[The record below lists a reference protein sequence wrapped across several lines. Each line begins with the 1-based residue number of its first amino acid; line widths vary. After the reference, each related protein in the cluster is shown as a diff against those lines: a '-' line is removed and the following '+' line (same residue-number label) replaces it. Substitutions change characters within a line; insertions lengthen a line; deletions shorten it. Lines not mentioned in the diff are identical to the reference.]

1 MTFEYLIKVEVKND
15 ALTQETDP
23 ATLSIFI
30 QDKLCDN
37 TLHEL
42 PWVIDSDIK
51 EITRDTRVKY
61 KLVREEE
68 E

>member
-1 MTFEYLIKVEVKND
+1 MTFEFLISVEVKND
-15 ALTQETDP
+15 ALTQEATP
-23 ATLSIFI
+23 ETLSIFI

-51 EITRDTRVKY
+51 EITRDTAKY
-61 KLVREEE
+61 KLVRKEEKE
-68 E
+68 